1 MRLSHQLMLSVR
13 DTALKGRNQAINLTP
28 GGLEGAPW
36 AFSHVAQSSLSLP
49 FFFFLNLFIYNR
61 AESWSLST
69 VFL

>member
-1 MRLSHQLMLSVR
+1 MPVR
-13 DTALKGRNQAINLTP
+13 AYSGEPRRAETLGT
-28 GGLEGAPW
+28 W